1 MLVLLPLQ
9 LFRCETRIRGQFVAS
24 TSLTFARPPP
34 PPPSPLMVQSQRDE
48 ASQRLVK
55 HCIMILL
62 HSESNY
68 YNTGPKVLNI

>member
-34 PPPSPLMVQSQRDE
+34 PPSPLMVQSQRDE

-55 HCIMILL
+55 HYIMILL